1 MYKIILQL
9 IYKNNLFLGYNNL
22 NQEKECMMLSKLSI
36 KQKLIL
42 IMLIPL
48 IVVILLDA
56 KLAVDSFSASRNLKA
71 LDNVVELS
79 TKIGALVHEAQ
90 KERGM
95 TAGFLG
101 SKGEKFKTEL
111 PNQRTKTD
119 EKISEFKTFLST
131 FDKSSYNPDLM
142 ENLDNGIKKLEE
154 LSNVR
159 NSVNTLSMTAPVA
172 IAYYTETNKL
182 FLNVIGTVIKLSTN
196 ANVSQ
201 ELVAYMNFLLSK
213 ERAGIE
219 RAVGTNT
226 FAKNA
231 FDLELKTKFY
241 TLVAEQN
248 AYLDSFMKVSTK
260 EAIDFYKTTMQ
271 DNSVEEV
278 EKMRKIALYSGKESD
293 FNVDANYWFKTITEK
308 INLLKKVE
316 DHLSENLISTIR
328 KELSEAQ
335 RNMIIFSLLSTFGI
349 ALTMILAR
357 TIAFTIL
364 IDVDSVKK
372 GVENFFAFINFEKDD
387 IELIKVKSND
397 ELGIMSKI
405 INKNIEETKVNV
417 KKDRDLIADTI
428 RVANLINKGHLDA
441 KIEQGTNNP
450 SLNELK
456 NIINEM
462 LETLN
467 TNISNILKVLTSYS
481 KLDFRPKLAENDL
494 GGIIKELEKD
504 VNILGNVITDTLI
517 ENKKSGLI
525 LSKNATILSTNMN
538 KIATAANSQAAS
550 LEETAASLEEI
561 TSNITNNNQ
570 TTIKMADYGNKVKE
584 SITLGQDL
592 ANKTVISMDEINTQ
606 TSAISEAIT
615 VIDQIAF
622 QTNILSLNAAVEAAT
637 AGEAGKGFAVVAGE
651 VRTLASRSA
660 EAARQIKALVENAHK
675 KTEEGKEIASN
686 MIEGYSELNENISMT
701 LDLISNVTVAS
712 KEQSTGMVQINDA
725 VNNLDQITQLN
736 AHSAS
741 EANQVAQETFSISKR
756 IIEQADAKEF
766 DGKDTIRV

>member
-1 MYKIILQL
+1 
-9 IYKNNLFLGYNNL
+9 
-22 NQEKECMMLSKLSI
+22 MLSKLSI